1 MEAIDAIFEVEI
13 IEPFK
18 AVKHF
23 RQTHGAFTVVDLRSS
38 YQLTKHLRASVLCGN
53 LLNEEYSLRP
63 ALLEGPR
70 NFTLRLDWK
79 I

>member
-1 MEAIDAIFEVEI
+1 ASFAGVYR
-13 IEPFK
+13 
-18 AVKHF
+18 F
-23 RQTHGAFTVVDLRSS
+23 RKSHGAFATVDLRTS
-38 YQLTKHLRASVLCGN
+38 YKISDHLRASFLCGN